1 GITIKCYYP
10 SCEQKYRLANSF
22 SSHISKV
29 HKKDKVLKLAQ
40 LNYNDNNDSS
50 EVQSFNLFTTNNYN
64 SVDEQFFPE
73 QFEKDNHYHEEKNN
87 SDENFLMNL
96 AHFLF
101 KLKFK
106 FCLPASTNNL
116 LKHLLQELN
125 LSAGSI
131 EDILDNVLDKTFNTV
146 DDNLGTIYKRKKFYE
161 KNFPYVSP
169 IQIPLNNSSSK
180 KKQFFHYVP
189 LKGTIKLNN
198 YMIINH

>member
-1 GITIKCYYP
+1 M
-10 SCEQKYRLANSF
+10 SEQNQ
-22 SSHISKV
+22 
-29 HKKDKVLKLAQ
+29 KL
-40 LNYNDNNDSS
+40 
-50 EVQSFNLFTTNNYN
+50 V
-64 SVDEQFFPE
+64 
-73 QFEKDNHYHEEKNN
+73 K
-87 SDENFLMNL
+87 
-96 AHFLF
+96 
-101 KLKFK
+101 
-106 FCLPASTNNL
+106 NNL

-189 LKGTIKLNN
+189 LKGTIKHDIFEGVLAYDLKLYLDDLVDKGWFSYKLLN
-198 YMIINH
+198 H